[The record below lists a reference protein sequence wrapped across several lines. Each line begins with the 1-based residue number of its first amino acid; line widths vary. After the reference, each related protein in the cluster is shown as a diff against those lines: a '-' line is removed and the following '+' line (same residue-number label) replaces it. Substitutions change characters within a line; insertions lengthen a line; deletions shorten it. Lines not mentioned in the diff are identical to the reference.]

1 MADRD
6 IRAILVV
13 PANNTTMEREI
24 QAYCPEITDLQ
35 VARIP
40 RPHRPLTVA
49 DLPDYRKSTLATVAS
64 FAKDGGADLVIY
76 GCTSAG
82 FLAGPQ
88 GDTEAVKALADLVGA
103 PVVSTAVAMG
113 AALHLSGLHRVDLV
127 SPYIDWKNQILIS
140 FLAAAGVTVA
150 GCGSFSAK
158 NPTELGSISAEQVLQ
173 KSLEVARDDSQGL
186 FIACVQLPT
195 IDIIPVLTTRL
206 KRPVW
211 SAVRAAAWAAL
222 TALSQPADRLVPDYP
237 KNRADAAARG
247 ARAEAMSG

>member
-1 MADRD
+1 MSHRN

-13 PANNTTMEREI
+13 PANNTTMEYEI
-24 QAYCPEITDLQ
+24 ARYCPEITDLV

-40 RPHRPLTVA
+40 RPPRPLSLA
-49 DLPDYRKSTLATVAS
+49 DLPMYRKSTVETVAPLVN
-64 FAKDGGADLVIY
+64 DGADLVIY

-88 GDTEAVKALADLVGA
+88 GDTEAVKALSDLVRA

-113 AALHLSGLHRVDLV
+113 AALDHSGLRRVDLV
-127 SPYIDWKNQILIS
+127 SPYIAWKNEILIS

-150 GCGSFSAK
+150 GCGSFAAQ
-158 NPTELGSISAEQVLQ
+158 NPTELGMITDKQVLE
-173 KSLEVARDDSQGL
+173 KALEVARADSEAL

-195 IDIIPVLTTRL
+195 IDIIPTLIARL
-206 KRPVW
+206 ERPVW

-222 TALSQPADRLVPDYP
+222 TALSLPADRLVPRCMTSG
-237 KNRADAAARG
+237 KRVVG
-247 ARAEAMSG
+247 MSTAGMP